1 MVETKWVLHWKDFF
15 DSLHEQKMQ
24 ERRVV
29 LLVRH
34 GVTAS
39 DIETYMLDKAKE
51 AEVITLESSEEEE
64 EERVVSP
71 WEDQRAGGAARS
83 RDPKLRRSSIIP
95 APPVPRSEDVSV
107 LATLRLLS
115 SLDAGGCLGAGL
127 SSRLDQQKETAL
139 GLEAG
144 AWGSSE
150 ALVTAREC
158 SSLLD
163 QARERLAG
171 RLELGRVGAG
181 HREAARIALDNIGV
195 LLGRVGVQREE
206 VLEIEEEGGEEAA
219 VRRRLQEEL
228 HARGAAVTPRE
239 LSALVEA
246 ELVRARLSL
255 IPALPDAATTA
266 SNLFSV
272 YRATPPQPANID
284 WAAVS
289 NIVSSIPHPQSQ
301 EPQPS
306 TSAGSSKNTA
316 SSSSGRRKS
325 PDRVP
330 DIKTEEL
337 DTLTEVEVVQLV
349 RNFRSLDKEDQKEL
363 IAYMRKLE
371 ESDPDRVQKLRR
383 ELYL

>member
-15 DSLHEQKMQ
+15 DRLHEKKMQ

-29 LLVRH
+29 LLARH

-64 EERVVSP
+64 RVVSP
-71 WEDQRAGGAARS
+71 WEEQKAGGARN
-83 RDPKLRRSSIIP
+83 RDPKLRRSSSIS
-95 APPVPRSEDVSV
+95 APRVPRSEDVSV

-115 SLDAGGCLGAGL
+115 SLDAGGCLGSGL
-127 SSRLDQQKETAL
+127 SSRLDQLKETAL

-171 RLELGRVGAG
+171 RLELSKVGAG

-206 VLEIEEEGGEEAA
+206 VLEIEEEGREEAA
-219 VRRRLQEEL
+219 IRRRLQEEL
-228 HARGAAVTPRE
+228 STRGAVVTPRE

-255 IPALPDAATTA
+255 APALPDAAITA

-272 YRATPPQPANID
+272 YRATPPQPAIID

-289 NIVSSIPHPQSQ
+289 NIVSSLPHPQSQ

-316 SSSSGRRKS
+316 SSSSGRKKS

-337 DTLTEVEVVQLV
+337 DALTEVEVVQLV

-363 IAYMRKLE
+363 IAYMKKLE

>member
-29 LLVRH
+29 LLTRH

-64 EERVVSP
+64 RVVSP

-83 RDPKLRRSSIIP
+83 RDPKLRCSSSIP
-95 APPVPRSEDVSV
+95 APTVLRSEDVSV

-115 SLDAGGCLGAGL
+115 SLDVGGCLGSGL
-127 SSRLDQQKETAL
+127 SSRLDHQKETAL

-206 VLEIEEEGGEEAA
+206 VLEIEEEGREEAA
-219 VRRRLQEEL
+219 IRRRLQEEL
-228 HARGAAVTPRE
+228 HARGAIVTPRE
-239 LSALVEA
+239 LCLM
-246 ELVRARLSL
+246 
-255 IPALPDAATTA
+255 
-266 SNLFSV
+266 
-272 YRATPPQPANID
+272 QC
-284 WAAVS
+284 
-289 NIVSSIPHPQSQ
+289 
-301 EPQPS
+301 
-306 TSAGSSKNTA
+306 
-316 SSSSGRRKS
+316 SSS
-325 PDRVP
+325 
-330 DIKTEEL
+330 L
-337 DTLTEVEVVQLV
+337 DGGTGICI
-349 RNFRSLDKEDQKEL
+349 NG
-363 IAYMRKLE
+363 
-371 ESDPDRVQKLRR
+371 
-383 ELYL
+383 